1 MGTFLES
8 IKTKLLDVFNAVMNT
23 LESGSEI
30 VGILDGIT
38 FDETSQ
44 IYQFFS
50 TFRYLLGDVLN
61 LALTTVL
68 ILGVSFL
75 LFKLFKVAVNGIL
88 SFIPTLNIKLP

>member
-50 TFRYLLGDVLN
+50 TFRYLLGDVLY